1 MNSIYGKT
9 GETTD
14 GKMGNIFNPVIVASI
29 TGISRSILY
38 SFIIKNRIEKDVVM
52 MYTDSVCSKKKL
64 DISSKKLGEFSFDFE
79 GSVYALQNGF
89 YSKNGKWDRSRGI
102 GQIGDDSIEHKETHV
117 DEQGRIKY
125 SFEKLR
131 VGTIKQNILRGT
143 LGNIGKFSKVTK
155 ELNLNADRGRMWFG
169 RLTDIRKKE
178 HNTSIPFNLS
188 VFEYTKI

>member
-1 MNSIYGKT
+1 
-9 GETTD
+9 
-14 GKMGNIFNPVIVASI
+14 
-29 TGISRSILY
+29 
-38 SFIIKNRIEKDVVM
+38 
-52 MYTDSVCSKKKL
+52 MYTDSICSRKKL
-64 DISSKKLGEFSFDFE
+64 DVSSKKLGEFSFDFE

-89 YSKNGKWDRSRGI
+89 YSKNGKCDRSRGI
-102 GQIGDDSIEHKETHV
+102 EQIGDESIEHKETHI
-117 DEQGRIKY
+117 DEQGRRKY

-178 HNTSIPFNLS
+178 NNTSVPFNLS
-188 VFEYTKI
+188 VFPHKEI